1 MEYFKMGSVINNRH
15 IRNAF
20 EAAGYN
26 VGNLDCSD
34 ELCLYYGKPNGA
46 IVCTHHPAKQQEI
59 INNPNYQELTL

>member
-34 ELCLYYGKPNGA
+34 ELCLYYGTPNGA
-46 IVCTHHPAKQQEI
+46 IICTHHPAKQQEI
-59 INNPNYQELTL
+59 INNPNYQELPL